1 MPKVSTKGQVTIP
14 QALRQKYRIEPDT
27 ELEFEE
33 REEGILIRP
42 IEGDRRRL
50 IRERLRRATGAATNK
65 ELTTDELMALMRGDD

>member
-33 REEGILIRP
+33 REVGILIRP